1 MASIQS
7 SIQLSDLMSAP
18 LMHITSALNMTISA
32 FESMQATADN
42 SFDTTNFENVKNE
55 LNQATL
61 DAMELSEALSRVG
74 QQPNMNVPNTP
85 TSPVQAPAQSPAE
98 IPVQWKSDNM
108 DVFSNTGVDRFQ
120 QEVQSAN
127 EMLNNLHHTQAQIAI
142 QASSTNLFPAD
153 MVDDMNSLHGR
164 IKGIRSAIEQFESNP
179 MNLGTDITNSQLEQL
194 RHQLNQAVQQQ
205 NELNQAVQRMDV
217 NEANAAYTRLSQT
230 VGGTERYIRDN
241 VNVQNQFNNSIR
253 DGTSAA
259 SGLEGKLV
267 SLVAAYV
274 SFQTASKVFSLS
286 DEMTQTTARLNMMND
301 GLQSTEQLQRKIFA
315 AAESSR
321 SSYLNMADI
330 VAKLGL
336 RAGDAF
342 KSNQETIQFAQNL
355 NKMFVVAG
363 ASQEE
368 MNSASLQLTQALG
381 SGVLRGE
388 ELNAVFEAAPNV
400 IQTIADYMGKPIG
413 KIREMAQDGKL
424 TADVV
429 KNALLGATDEINSQF
444 NKMPMTWGQVWTSIE
459 NKALVAFQPILTKLN
474 QIANSDDFNVVVD
487 NVING
492 LVVAANVVMTIFG
505 LVSAVAGFM
514 YDNWSIISPFIY
526 GVIAALMIYAG
537 YLAITNGLE
546 LISKGIKIASCF
558 WSYAKAAATGVEVSA
573 TAAATAAQYGFNT
586 ALLACPIVWI
596 LLIIIAV
603 IAAIYGIVAAVNK
616 LTGSTVS
623 ATGII
628 AGVIA
633 VAAAAIW
640 NTILGV
646 INFIIGIGVELYNLI
661 ATFANFFANVFND
674 PVGAII
680 NLFSGMFDFILG
692 IVQSTAKLIDT
703 VLGTDMASAVE
714 GFRNDFSD
722 KVSEIVGEQTV
733 VMQKANASDY
743 QLKGV
748 DYGKAWDT
756 GYNFGKGIDSKISKG
771 FDTSKLFKTSD
782 LGDMASKVGDIA
794 NNTKKTSDSVDIS
807 KEDLKYLRDITE
819 RTAINRFTTAQI
831 KVDAPV
837 NANISSNMDLDGV
850 VNHLTKNVKEAMAQ
864 AAEGVHK

>member
-61 DAMELSEALSRVG
+61 DAMELS
-74 QQPNMNVPNTP
+74 
-85 TSPVQAPAQSPAE
+85 
-98 IPVQWKSDNM
+98 
-108 DVFSNTGVDRFQ
+108 
-120 QEVQSAN
+120 
-127 EMLNNLHHTQAQIAI
+127 
-142 QASSTNLFPAD
+142 
-153 MVDDMNSLHGR
+153 
-164 IKGIRSAIEQFESNP
+164 
-179 MNLGTDITNSQLEQL
+179 
-194 RHQLNQAVQQQ
+194 
-205 NELNQAVQRMDV
+205 
-217 NEANAAYTRLSQT
+217 EANAAYTRLSQT